1 MSHKMIKV
9 EKDTHDKAK
18 KQAYERGMT
27 LQGYI
32 KFLINK
38 QEKETK

>member
-9 EKDTHDKAK
+9 EEETHKRAKAEADKK
-18 KQAYERGMT
+18 GMT

-32 KFLINK
+32 RYLVNK
-38 QEKETK
+38 DTKETK